1 MRSPSGSPR
10 FMSDTVLQEP
20 WRSLALEWVPRLLA
34 CWSVEGLETP
44 AGNVRL
50 LGPPDGISLINGA
63 VCVSFGPVVFQTR
76 HPLAVAYMNGE
87 AVRLG
92 GQTVSFPEPV
102 PNVAGIPDGLQIT
115 WPTPGVV
122 HGLLARAAGVRLL
135 GARVYSRSAI
145 ISLQN
150 SPDRVLRW

>member
-1 MRSPSGSPR
+1 
-10 FMSDTVLQEP
+10 MSETVLPEP
-20 WRSLALEWVPRLLA
+20 WCSLALEWVPRLLA

-63 VCVSFGPVVFQTR
+63 VCVSLGPIIFQTR

-92 GQTVSFPEPV
+92 GQAFSFPEPV

-122 HGLLARAAGVRLL
+122 HGLLARAVGVRVLGVRLY
-135 GARVYSRSAI
+135 ARSAVVSLGNYVDKI
-145 ISLQN
+145 I
-150 SPDRVLRW
+150 RW